1 MSIEELYTRFKAGN
15 GVCTDTRN
23 IVKGSIFFALRGARF
38 NGNTFA
44 AQALSEGSNYA
55 VIDEDPEQWDDRFIR
70 VDSALETLQ
79 KLATHHRRQFSIPV
93 IALTGSNGKTTSKEL
108 MAAALAPVFRVHATR
123 GNLNNHIGVP
133 LTLLAMGHDAE
144 IAIIEMGANQP
155 NDIGEL
161 CAIAEPDFGI
171 ITNIGSAH
179 LEGFGGKEGVR
190 KAKGQMYD
198 YHRTHKGKLFVHCN
212 DATLMQMSEGME
224 RITYATRMHDEASVC
239 GQSEGSGLCM
249 AFRWSSNDFS
259 SDIIQTQLSGAYNVP
274 NFMLAVCVAHYFDV
288 PGKTICDALANYTP
302 DNNRSQVVRAGSN
315 TLIMDAYNANPTST
329 EAALQEL
336 ARTST
341 PLSKMCI
348 LGDMLELGDDEETEH
363 IRIAQLVRT
372 LGLEGVFVGSAFCHA
387 IEKAALPFP
396 AFEDNKKA
404 GSYLDTNRPV
414 GKLILVKGSRGIQL
428 EGLVPLLG
436 A

>member
-1 MSIEELYTRFKAGN
+1 MSIEELYKRFNAGN

-23 IVKGSIFFALRGARF
+23 IVKGSIFFALKGARF

-44 AQALSEGSNYA
+44 AQALKEGSSYA
-55 VIDEDPEQWDDRFIR
+55 VIDEDPEDWDDRFIR
-70 VDSALETLQ
+70 VDSVLETLQ

-93 IALTGSNGKTTSKEL
+93 IGLTGSNGKTTSKEL
-108 MAAALAPVFRVHATR
+108 MAAVLAPTFRVHATK

-133 LTLLAMGHDAE
+133 LTLLAMRDDAQ

-161 CAIAEPDFGI
+161 CEIAEPDFGI

-190 KAKGQMYD
+190 RAKGQMYD
-198 YHRTHKGKLFVHCN
+198 YQRTREGKLFVHCN
-212 DATLMQMSEGME
+212 DDVLMEMSEGME
-224 RITYATRMHDEASVC
+224 RITYATNMERKASVC
-239 GQSEGSGLCM
+239 GESIGSELCM
-249 AFRWSSNDFS
+249 AFRWK
-259 SDIIQTQLSGAYNVP
+259 SDTFESDAIQTQLSGAYNLP
-274 NFMLAVCVAHYFDV
+274 NFMLAVCVAHHFGVDS
-288 PGKTICDALANYTP
+288 KAISDALARYTP
-302 DNNRSQVVRAGSN
+302 DNNRSQVVQAGSN

-329 EAALQEL
+329 EAALNEL

-341 PLSKMCI
+341 QLSKMCI
-348 LGDMLELGDDEETEH
+348 LGDMLELGADEESEH
-363 IRIAQLVRT
+363 IRIAQLVHK

-387 IEKAALPFP
+387 LEKTALPFP
-396 AFEDNKKA
+396 AFEDTEKA
-404 GSYLDTNRPV
+404 GSYLDTNRPL

-436 A
+436 D